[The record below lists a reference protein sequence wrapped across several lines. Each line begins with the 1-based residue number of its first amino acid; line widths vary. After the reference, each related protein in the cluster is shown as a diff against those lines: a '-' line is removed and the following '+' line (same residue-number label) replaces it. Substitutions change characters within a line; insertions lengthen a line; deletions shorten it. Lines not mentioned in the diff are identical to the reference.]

1 MGEGTE
7 MEPGI
12 RTTPARILIADD
24 HELVRDG
31 FRRMLGYEE
40 DLEVVGEARDGREAV
55 ELCRSLAP
63 DLVLMD
69 VRMPRMDGLE
79 ATRAIKA
86 EHPSVGVLVVTTYDN
101 PDYLLEAI
109 KAGAAGYVLK
119 DAPNRQLTNA
129 IRRALDGESPLNQ
142 ELASQLIRSLAGEV
156 PRPSQEP
163 PSAAEDGAGAAP
175 LPNGLT
181 PRELE
186 VLRLVARGKTNQEI
200 AEGLFISKATAKVHV
215 RRIISKLG
223 VSDRTQAVVRALE
236 LGLAPRPETGET

>member
-7 MEPGI
+7 MEPGT

-55 ELCRSLAP
+55 DLCRSLDP

-142 ELASQLIRSLAGEV
+142 ELASQLIQRLAGEAAQ
-156 PRPSQEP
+156 PAREP
-163 PSAAEDGAGAAP
+163 PSAAEGHGAEAAS
-175 LPNGLT
+175 LLKELT
-181 PRELE
+181 LRELE
-186 VLRLVARGKTNQEI
+186 VLKLVARGKTNQEI
-200 AEGLFISKATAKVHV
+200 AEGLSISKATAKVHV
-215 RRIISKLG
+215 RHIISKLG
-223 VSDRTQAVVRALE
+223 VSDRTQAVVRALG
-236 LGLAPRPETGET
+236 LGLASHPNSAP